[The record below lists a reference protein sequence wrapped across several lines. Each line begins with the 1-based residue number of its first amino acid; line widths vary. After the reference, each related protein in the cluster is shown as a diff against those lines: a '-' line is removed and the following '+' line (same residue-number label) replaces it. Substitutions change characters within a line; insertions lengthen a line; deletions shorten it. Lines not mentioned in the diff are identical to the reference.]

1 MACDLILI
9 SLHVLFLLSVGI
21 LKVKLKPM
29 FFLLNPLPGY
39 ALESVIITEFTKP
52 RTVAER
58 RFNCAFRT
66 LRCSVER
73 EIGKWKGLWGC
84 LHKKRF
90 GPLKY
95 EPEKA
100 CAIIR
105 VAAILYNF
113 VKEEEGV
120 GEDVY
125 VPAVE
130 DDEDPGD
137 DQAAA
142 VLGQE
147 GGVARRALIVA
158 DFARASNL
166 STTTTTTTTNTATTT
181 TTTTTTTSI

>member
-1 MACDLILI
+1 MN
-9 SLHVLFLLSVGI
+9 H
-21 LKVKLKPM
+21 
-29 FFLLNPLPGY
+29 LPGY

-120 GEDVY
+120 GEDIY

-147 GGVARRALIVA
+147 GGVARRALLVA
-158 DFARASNL
+158 DFARASNIPTTSTAAATSTTTTNSTSA
-166 STTTTTTTTNTATTT
+166 STTTTTTTTTN
-181 TTTTTTTSI
+181 